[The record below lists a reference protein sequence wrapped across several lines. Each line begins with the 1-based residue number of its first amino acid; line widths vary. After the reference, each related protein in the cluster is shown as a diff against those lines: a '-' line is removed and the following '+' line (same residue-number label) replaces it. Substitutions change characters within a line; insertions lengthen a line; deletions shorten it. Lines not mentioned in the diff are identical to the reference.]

1 VDGPFDVDVP
11 SPAGRR
17 PGATCENRLVSEP
30 LLMIPGPVP
39 VRPDVL
45 EALAEPVRSH
55 TSPENAATLR
65 RAQRG
70 IRSLMGSEAALVHV
84 FAGSGTLA
92 MEVALVNHA
101 RPMDRVVVCSEGYFG
116 DRFAE
121 IATALGMRVEALRVP
136 WGRRLDAEALRRAC
150 AAGPAPALVTVTHV
164 DTSTG
169 VMADVPA
176 LVAAARECGAMVV
189 LDGVCATG
197 AVEES
202 MDAWGVDVVVTGAQ
216 KGLGLPPGLTV
227 AAVSEAARR
236 RREALGGIAAYYAD
250 LRRWEPVMEEPTR
263 YFSTHATSLIRA
275 LGVSLDA
282 IETEGLEARFR
293 RHRVVA
299 AALRAGMGALGFAP
313 LTEPAALAPTL
324 SVLACP
330 EGVDEADLRAA
341 MAARGV
347 TVAGC
352 LGSFAGR
359 GIRIG
364 HLGSVGAPEVET
376 TLRAAAGA
384 LGTDAAA
391 ALEAAREHLGA
402 ATA

>member
-1 VDGPFDVDVP
+1 M
-11 SPAGRR
+11 
-17 PGATCENRLVSEP
+17 TEP

-39 VRPDVL
+39 VRADVL

-55 TSPENAATLR
+55 TSAENAAAVR

-70 IRSLMGSEAALVHV
+70 IRGLVGSEAALVHL

-101 RPMDRVVVCSEGYFG
+101 RPGDRVVVCSEGFFG

-121 IATALGMRVEALRVP
+121 IGAALGHDVVPLRSE
-136 WGRRLDAEALRRAC
+136 WGRRLDPEEVRRAC

-169 VMADVPA
+169 VLADVVG
-176 LVAAARECGAMVV
+176 LVAAARECGALVV

-202 MDAWGVDVVVTGAQ
+202 MDAWGVDVVITGAQ

-227 AAVSEAARR
+227 AAVSERARER
-236 RREALGGIAAYYAD
+236 RAELGSIAAYYAD

-263 YFSTHATSLIRA
+263 YFSTHATSLVRA

-282 IETEGLEARFR
+282 IEAEGLGPRFE
-293 RHRVVA
+293 RHRRVA
-299 AALRAGMGALGFAP
+299 AGLRAGMAALGLTP
-313 LTEPAALAPTL
+313 LTEAAALAPTL
-324 SVLACP
+324 SVLAVP
-330 EGVDEADLRAA
+330 EGVAEADLRAG

-347 TVAGC
+347 LVAGC
-352 LGSFAGR
+352 LGAFAGR
-359 GIRIG
+359 GIRVG
-364 HLGSVGAPEVET
+364 HLGNVGAAEVEQ
-376 TLRAAAGA
+376 TLRAAASA
-384 LGTDAAA
+384 LGTDPAA
-391 ALEAAREHLGA
+391 ALEAAGADLGA
-402 ATA
+402 LTA

>member
-1 VDGPFDVDVP
+1 M
-11 SPAGRR
+11 
-17 PGATCENRLVSEP
+17 TEP

-39 VRPDVL
+39 VRADVL

-55 TSPENAATLR
+55 TSLETAASVR

-70 IRSLMGSEAALVHV
+70 IRGLVGSEAALVHV

-101 RPMDRVVVCSEGYFG
+101 RPGDRVVVCSEGFFG

-121 IATALGMRVEALRVP
+121 IATALGNDVVPLRSE
-136 WGRRLDAEALRRAC
+136 WGRRLDPEEVRRAC

-169 VMADVPA
+169 VLTDVPG
-176 LVAAARECGAMVV
+176 LVAAARECGALVV
-189 LDGVCATG
+189 VDGVCATG

-202 MDAWGVDVVVTGAQ
+202 MDAWGVDVLITCAQ

-227 AAVSEAARR
+227 AAVSERARER
-236 RREALGGIAAYYAD
+236 RAELGSIAAYYAD

-282 IETEGLEARFR
+282 IEAEGPGPRFE
-293 RHRVVA
+293 RHRRVA
-299 AALRAGMGALGFAP
+299 AGLRAGMAGLGLTP
-313 LTEPAALAPTL
+313 LTEAAALAPTL
-324 SVLACP
+324 SVLAVP
-330 EGVDEADLRAA
+330 EGVAEADLRAG

-347 TVAGC
+347 LVAGC
-352 LGSFAGR
+352 LGAFAGR
-359 GIRIG
+359 GIRVG
-364 HLGSVGAPEVET
+364 HLGNVGAAEVEQ
-376 TLRAAAGA
+376 TLRAAASS
-384 LGTDAAA
+384 LGTDPAVALQAAG
-391 ALEAAREHLGA
+391 EHLGA
-402 ATA
+402 LTA

>member
-1 VDGPFDVDVP
+1 M
-11 SPAGRR
+11 
-17 PGATCENRLVSEP
+17 TEP

-39 VRPDVL
+39 VRADVL

-55 TSPENAATLR
+55 TSAENAAAVR

-70 IRSLMGSEAALVHV
+70 IRGLVGSEAALVHL

-101 RPMDRVVVCSEGYFG
+101 RSGDRVVVCSEGFFG

-121 IATALGMRVEALRVP
+121 IGTALGHDVVPLRSE
-136 WGRRLDAEALRRAC
+136 WGRRLDPEEVRRVC

-169 VMADVPA
+169 VLADVVG
-176 LVAAARECGAMVV
+176 LVAAARECGALVV

-202 MDAWGVDVVVTGAQ
+202 MDAWGVDVVITGAQ

-227 AAVSEAARR
+227 AAVSERARER
-236 RREALGGIAAYYAD
+236 RAELGSIAAYYAD

-263 YFSTHATSLIRA
+263 YFSTHATSLVRA

-282 IETEGLEARFR
+282 IEAEGLGPRFE
-293 RHRVVA
+293 RHRRVA
-299 AALRAGMGALGFAP
+299 AGLRAGMAALGLTP
-313 LTEPAALAPTL
+313 LTEAAALAPTL
-324 SVLACP
+324 SVLAVP
-330 EGVDEADLRAA
+330 EGVAEADLRAG

-347 TVAGC
+347 LVAGC
-352 LGSFAGR
+352 LGAFAGR
-359 GIRIG
+359 GIRVG
-364 HLGSVGAPEVET
+364 HLGNVGAAEVER
-376 TLRAAAGA
+376 TLRAAASA
-384 LGTDAAA
+384 LGTDPAA
-391 ALEAAREHLGA
+391 ALEAAGADLGA
-402 ATA
+402 LTA

>member
-1 VDGPFDVDVP
+1 M
-11 SPAGRR
+11 
-17 PGATCENRLVSEP
+17 TEP

-39 VRPDVL
+39 VRADVL

-55 TSPENAATLR
+55 TSAENAAAVR

-70 IRSLMGSEAALVHV
+70 IRGLVGSEAALVHL

-101 RPMDRVVVCSEGYFG
+101 RPGDRVVVCSEGFFG

-121 IATALGMRVEALRVP
+121 IGAALGHDVVPLRSE
-136 WGRRLDAEALRRAC
+136 WGRRLDPEEVRRVC

-169 VMADVPA
+169 VLADVVG
-176 LVAAARECGAMVV
+176 LVAAARECGALVV

-202 MDAWGVDVVVTGAQ
+202 MDAWGVDVVITGAQ

-227 AAVSEAARR
+227 AAVSERARER
-236 RREALGGIAAYYAD
+236 RAELGSIAAYYAD

-263 YFSTHATSLIRA
+263 YFSTHATSLVRA

-282 IETEGLEARFR
+282 IEAEGLGPRFE
-293 RHRVVA
+293 RHRRVA
-299 AALRAGMGALGFAP
+299 AGLRAGMAALGLTP
-313 LTEPAALAPTL
+313 LTEAAALAPTL
-324 SVLACP
+324 SVLAVP
-330 EGVDEADLRAA
+330 EGVAEAELRAG

-347 TVAGC
+347 LVAGC
-352 LGSFAGR
+352 LGAFAGR
-359 GIRIG
+359 GIRVG
-364 HLGSVGAPEVET
+364 HLGNVGAAEVER
-376 TLRAAAGA
+376 TLRAAASA
-384 LGTDAAA
+384 LGTDPAA
-391 ALEAAREHLGA
+391 ALEAAGADLGA
-402 ATA
+402 LTA

>member
-1 VDGPFDVDVP
+1 M
-11 SPAGRR
+11 
-17 PGATCENRLVSEP
+17 TEP

-39 VRPDVL
+39 VRADVL

-55 TSPENAATLR
+55 TSAENAAAVR

-70 IRSLMGSEAALVHV
+70 IRGLVGSEAALVHV

-101 RPMDRVVVCSEGYFG
+101 RPGDRVVVCSEGFFG

-121 IATALGMRVEALRVP
+121 IGTALGIDVVPLRSE
-136 WGRRLDAEALRRAC
+136 WGRRLDPEEVRRAC

-169 VMADVPA
+169 VLADVA
-176 LVAAARECGAMVV
+176 GLVAAARECGALVV

-202 MDAWGVDVVVTGAQ
+202 MDAWGVDVVITGAQ

-227 AAVSEAARR
+227 AAVSERARER
-236 RREALGGIAAYYAD
+236 RAELGSIAAYYAD

-263 YFSTHATSLIRA
+263 YFSTHATSLVRA

-282 IETEGLEARFR
+282 IEAEGLGPRFE
-293 RHRVVA
+293 RHRRVA
-299 AALRAGMGALGFAP
+299 AGLRAGMAALGLTP
-313 LTEPAALAPTL
+313 LTEAAALAPTL
-324 SVLACP
+324 SVLAVP
-330 EGVDEADLRAA
+330 EGVAEADLRAG

-347 TVAGC
+347 LVAGC
-352 LGSFAGR
+352 LGAFAGL
-359 GIRIG
+359 GIRVG
-364 HLGSVGAPEVET
+364 HLGNVGAAEVEQ
-376 TLRAAAGA
+376 TLRAAASA
-384 LGTDAAA
+384 LGTDPAA
-391 ALEAAREHLGA
+391 ALEAAGADLGA
-402 ATA
+402 LTA

>member
-1 VDGPFDVDVP
+1 MPD
-11 SPAGRR
+11 
-17 PGATCENRLVSEP
+17 P

-39 VRPDVL
+39 VREDVL
-45 EALAEPVRSH
+45 AALAEPVRSH
-55 TSPENAATLR
+55 TSAENAASLR

-70 IRSLMGSEAALVHV
+70 ICALVGSEGALVHV
-84 FAGSGTLA
+84 LAGSGTFA

-101 RPMDRVVVCSEGYFG
+101 APGERVVVCSEGFFG
-116 DRFAE
+116 DRFVE
-121 IATALGMRVEALRVP
+121 IATALGQEAVP
-136 WGRRLDAEALRRAC
+136 VRSEWGRRLDPEAVRRAC
-150 AAGPAPALVTVTHV
+150 VSGPAPAVVTITHV

-169 VMADVPA
+169 VLADVPA
-176 LVAAARECGAMVV
+176 LVAVAREHGALVV

-197 AVEES
+197 AVEET
-202 MDAWGVDVVVTGAQ
+202 MDAWGVDVVITGAQ

-227 AAVSEAARR
+227 AAVSARARER
-236 RREALGGIAAYYAD
+236 RAALGSVAAYYAD

-282 IETEGLEARFR
+282 IEAEGLGPRFE
-293 RHRVVA
+293 RHRRVA
-299 AALRAGMGALGFAP
+299 AGLRAGMAVLGFTP
-313 LTEPAALAPTL
+313 LTEAAALAPTL
-324 SVLACP
+324 SVLALP
-330 EGVDEADLRAA
+330 PGVDDAELRAG

-347 TVAGC
+347 LVAGC
-352 LGSFAGR
+352 LGALAGR

-364 HLGSVGAPEVET
+364 HLGNPGAAEVER
-376 TLRAAAGA
+376 TLAAVAGA
-384 LGTDAAA
+384 LGTDPGA

>member
-1 VDGPFDVDVP
+1 M
-11 SPAGRR
+11 
-17 PGATCENRLVSEP
+17 SEP

-39 VRPDVL
+39 VREDVL
-45 EALAEPVRSH
+45 RTLAEPVRSH
-55 TSPENAATLR
+55 TSAENAAAVR

-70 IRSLMGSEAALVHV
+70 IRGLVGSEAALVHV

-101 RPMDRVVVCSEGYFG
+101 RPGDRVVVCSEGFFG

-121 IATALGMRVEALRVP
+121 IGTALGNDVVPLRSE
-136 WGRRLDAEALRRAC
+136 WGRRLDPEEVRRAC

-169 VMADVPA
+169 VLADVA
-176 LVAAARECGAMVV
+176 GLVGAARECGALVV

-202 MDAWGVDVVVTGAQ
+202 MDAWGVDVVITGAQ

-227 AAVSEAARR
+227 AAVSERARER
-236 RREALGGIAAYYAD
+236 RAGLGAIGAYYAD

-263 YFSTHATSLIRA
+263 YFSTHATGLVRA

-282 IETEGLEARFR
+282 IEAEGLGPRFE
-293 RHRVVA
+293 RHRRVA
-299 AALRAGMGALGFAP
+299 AGLRAGMAALGLTP
-313 LTEPAALAPTL
+313 LTEATALAPTL
-324 SVLACP
+324 SVLAVP
-330 EGVDEADLRAA
+330 EGVAEADLRAG

-347 TVAGC
+347 LVAGC
-352 LGSFAGR
+352 LGAFAGR
-359 GIRIG
+359 GIRVG
-364 HLGSVGAPEVET
+364 HLGNVGAAEVEQ
-376 TLRAAAGA
+376 TLRAAASA
-384 LGTDAAA
+384 LGTDPAA
-391 ALEAAREHLGA
+391 ALEAAGVDLGA
-402 ATA
+402 LTA

>member
-1 VDGPFDVDVP
+1 M
-11 SPAGRR
+11 
-17 PGATCENRLVSEP
+17 TEP

-39 VRPDVL
+39 VRTDVL

-55 TSPENAATLR
+55 TSAETAASVR

-70 IRSLMGSEAALVHV
+70 IRGLVGSEAALVHV

-101 RPMDRVVVCSEGYFG
+101 RPGDRVVVCSEGFFG

-121 IATALGMRVEALRVP
+121 IATALGNDVVPLRSE
-136 WGRRLDAEALRRAC
+136 WGRRLDPEEVRRAC

-169 VMADVPA
+169 VLADVA
-176 LVAAARECGAMVV
+176 GLVAAARECGALVV

-202 MDAWGVDVVVTGAQ
+202 MDAWGVDVVITCAQ

-227 AAVSEAARR
+227 AAVSERARER
-236 RREALGGIAAYYAD
+236 RAELGSIAAYYAD

-282 IETEGLEARFR
+282 IEAEGPGPRFE
-293 RHRVVA
+293 RHRRVA
-299 AALRAGMGALGFAP
+299 AGLRAGMAGLGLTP
-313 LTEPAALAPTL
+313 LTEAAALAPTL
-324 SVLACP
+324 SVLAVP
-330 EGVDEADLRAA
+330 EGVAEADLRAG

-347 TVAGC
+347 LVAGC
-352 LGSFAGR
+352 LGAFAGR
-359 GIRIG
+359 GIRVG
-364 HLGSVGAPEVET
+364 HLGNVGAAEVEQ
-376 TLRAAAGA
+376 TLRAAAST
-384 LGTDAAA
+384 LGTDPAA
-391 ALEAAREHLGA
+391 ALEAAGEHLGA
-402 ATA
+402 LTA

>member
-1 VDGPFDVDVP
+1 M
-11 SPAGRR
+11 
-17 PGATCENRLVSEP
+17 TEP

-39 VRPDVL
+39 VRADVL

-55 TSPENAATLR
+55 TSAENAAAVR

-70 IRSLMGSEAALVHV
+70 IRGLVGSEAALVHV

-101 RPMDRVVVCSEGYFG
+101 RSGDRVVVCSEGYFG
-116 DRFAE
+116 DRFVE
-121 IATALGMRVEALRVP
+121 IGTALGQEVVPLRSE
-136 WGRRLDAEALRRAC
+136 WGRRLDPEELRRAC
-150 AAGPAPALVTVTHV
+150 AAGPAPAVVTVTHV

-169 VMADVPA
+169 VLTDVA
-176 LVAAARECGAMVV
+176 GLVAAARECGALVV

-202 MDAWGVDVVVTGAQ
+202 MDAWGVDVVITGAQ

-227 AAVSEAARR
+227 AAVSDRARER
-236 RREALGGIAAYYAD
+236 RAEVGSIAAYYAD

-282 IETEGLEARFR
+282 IEAEGLGPRFE
-293 RHRVVA
+293 RHRRVA
-299 AALRAGMGALGFAP
+299 AGLRAGMGALGLTS
-313 LTEPAALAPTL
+313 LTEAAALAPTL
-324 SVLACP
+324 SVLAVP
-330 EGVDEADLRAA
+330 DGVGEADLRAG

-347 TVAGC
+347 VVAGC
-352 LGSFAGR
+352 LGAFAGR
-359 GIRIG
+359 GIRVG
-364 HLGSVGAPEVET
+364 HLGSVGAAEVER
-376 TLRAAAGA
+376 TLRAAADSLGA
-384 LGTDAAA
+384 DPAA
-391 ALEAAREHLGA
+391 ALEAAGEHLGA
-402 ATA
+402 LTT

>member
-1 VDGPFDVDVP
+1 M
-11 SPAGRR
+11 
-17 PGATCENRLVSEP
+17 TEP

-39 VRPDVL
+39 VRADVL
-45 EALAEPVRSH
+45 EALAQPVRSH
-55 TSPENAATLR
+55 TSTETAATVR

-70 IRSLMGSEAALVHV
+70 IRGLVGSEAALVHV

-101 RPMDRVVVCSEGYFG
+101 RPGDRVVVCSEGFFG

-121 IATALGMRVEALRVP
+121 IATALGNDVVPLRSE
-136 WGRRLDAEALRRAC
+136 WGSRLNPEEVRRAC

-169 VMADVPA
+169 VLADVA
-176 LVAAARECGAMVV
+176 GLAAAVRECGALLV

-202 MDAWGVDVVVTGAQ
+202 MDAWGVDVVITGAQ

-227 AAVSEAARR
+227 AAVSERARGR
-236 RREALGGIAAYYAD
+236 RAELGSIAAYYAD
-250 LRRWEPVMEEPTR
+250 LHRWEPVMEEPTR

-275 LGVSLDA
+275 LAVSLDA
-282 IETEGLEARFR
+282 IEAEGLGPRFE
-293 RHRVVA
+293 RHRRVA
-299 AALRAGMGALGFAP
+299 AGLRAGMAALGLTP
-313 LTEPAALAPTL
+313 LTEAAALAPTL
-324 SVLACP
+324 SVLAVP
-330 EGVDEADLRAA
+330 EGVAEADLRAG

-347 TVAGC
+347 LVAGC
-352 LGSFAGR
+352 LGAFAGR
-359 GIRIG
+359 GIRVG
-364 HLGSVGAPEVET
+364 HLGSVGAPEVEQ

-384 LGTDAAA
+384 LRTDPAA
-391 ALEAAREHLGA
+391 ALEAAGEHLGA
-402 ATA
+402 LTA